1 MSGGHW
7 NYDQYHIDEI
17 ADSIGQMIED
27 EASAE
32 LNEWGG
38 TVSRGYST
46 ATIMEFKLAVAALRM
61 AAAYAQRIDWLVSG
75 DDGEDSFHRRL
86 QDQLSQLTR

>member
-7 NYDQYHIDEI
+7 NYDQYRIDEI
-17 ADSIGQMIED
+17 ADSVEQMIQD
-27 EASAE
+27 EASTE

-38 TVSRGYST
+38 TVSRGYSA
-46 ATIMEFKLAVAALRM
+46 ATITEFQLAVAALRM

-86 QDQLSQLTR
+86 QEELIELSR